1 MSSGNGHENLGT
13 HTRPLRTQVCFPS
26 QFISL
31 VMSGFNRH
39 RRPHPRS
46 TSEVLRKAGWSEHCW
61 RGRSVGNEVRAEKAG
76 EKGREMTVGEG
87 PEAEAEPPDMH
98 WGLYWF
104 SLKFLPKAGGATP
117 VNSSIN
123 ILSGARVSLN
133 AQQGW
138 QE

>member
-1 MSSGNGHENLGT
+1 M
-13 HTRPLRTQVCFPS
+13 RQVRT
-26 QFISL
+26 
-31 VMSGFNRH
+31 
-39 RRPHPRS
+39 
-46 TSEVLRKAGWSEHCW
+46 
-61 RGRSVGNEVRAEKAG
+61 EKAG
-76 EKGREMTVGEG
+76 EVGREMTVGEG
-87 PEAEAEPPDMH
+87 PEAEAELPDMH

-117 VNSSIN
+117 VNSNIN